1 MVTAVLPVAIV
12 PLTDALTTG
21 IDVDPDAAPAAVTVN
36 DCPATMTVELPGTAT
51 LSALTGIELM
61 LPLRAAAVAA
71 RFGSSGGRSSLLT
84 KPLLSVNPAE
94 KSYTPLARKKHLE
107 DPVRFG
113 FAAYVPGSSTL
124 PVVEFQDRD
133 AALMPGMA

>member
-1 MVTAVLPVAIV
+1 MA
-12 PLTDALTTG
+12 PLTAAVMIG
-21 IDVDPDAAPAAVTVN
+21 IEVAPDAAPPAVTVKV
-36 DCPATMTVELPGTAT
+36 CPATMTVEFPGTAT
-51 LSALTGIELM
+51 LNALAGIELM
-61 LPLRAAAVAA
+61 LPLRVAVVAA